1 MPSGWPDWVAP
12 FVAAAWTAAIG
23 IAVAA
28 AAALTVRVL
37 LPRRPWH
44 GIPALPEDLRLALRR
59 PLLRVFAPVA
69 GLLAVAGDAAPAAA
83 GALRHAALLLAI
95 LGLAWLLLNLATV
108 ARERIERRH
117 PVDVVDNLAARTVQ
131 TQLRV
136 LAQVVRIAVVVLAI
150 AAALMTFP
158 GVRHVGAGLLA
169 SAGLAGLAVAL
180 AVKPVL
186 SNVIAGLQIAL
197 AQPIRIDDVV
207 VVEGHWGR
215 VEEIATTYVV
225 VKVWDER
232 RLVLPLTWFLEKP
245 FENWTRR
252 NAQML
257 GTVLL
262 WTDPGAPVDALRA
275 KLHALCRED
284 PDWDGRVAEVQV
296 VETSERAMQVRAL
309 VSAADAG
316 RLWSLRCR
324 VREGLL
330 AFVAR
335 EHPYAM
341 PRVRTDDAGV
351 PRAGPLA
358 TLG

>member
-12 FVAAAWTAAIG
+12 FAAAAWTATIG

-28 AAALTVRVL
+28 AAALAVHLL
-37 LPRRPWH
+37 LPKRPWH

-69 GLLAVAGDAAPAAA
+69 GLLAVAGDFAPAA

-95 LGLAWLLLNLATV
+95 LGLAWLLLNLAAV
-108 ARERIERRH
+108 ARAHIERRH

-136 LAQVVRIAVVVLAI
+136 LAQVVRVAVVVLAI

-186 SNVIAGLQIAL
+186 SNIIAGLQIAF

-215 VEEIATTYVV
+215 IEEIAATCVV

-232 RLVLPLTWFLEKP
+232 RLLLPLTWFLEKP

-262 WTDPGAPVDALRA
+262 WVDPAAPVDVLRG
-275 KLHALCRED
+275 KLIALCRED

-324 VREGLL
+324 IREGLL
-330 AFVAR
+330 AFIAR
-335 EHPYAM
+335 EHPYALA
-341 PRVRTDDAGV
+341 RVRIHEPTG
-351 PRAGPLA
+351 PRSALA
-358 TLG
+358 ALPE

>member
-1 MPSGWPDWVAP
+1 MAGWPDWVAR
-12 FVAAAWTAAIG
+12 FVDAAWTAG
-23 IAVAA
+23 VGMAVAA
-28 AAALTVRVL
+28 AAALAVHWL
-37 LPRRPWH
+37 LPKRPWH
-44 GIPALPEDLRLALRR
+44 GLPALPEELRLALRR
-59 PLLRVFAPVA
+59 PLLRAFAPVA
-69 GLLAVAGDAAPAAA
+69 GLLAVAA
-83 GALRHAALLLAI
+83 GATPAVADSLRHAALLLAI
-95 LGLAWLLLNLATV
+95 LGLAWLLLNLARV
-108 ARERIERRH
+108 ARERVERRH
-117 PVDVVDNLAARTVQ
+117 PLDVADNLAARTVH

-136 LAQVVRIAVVVLAI
+136 LAQVVRIAVLVLAV
-150 AAALMTFP
+150 AAGLMTFP
-158 GVRHVGAGLLA
+158 AVRHVGAGLLA

-215 VEEIATTYVV
+215 IEEIATTHVV

-245 FENWTRR
+245 FENWTRSS
-252 NAQML
+252 AQML

-262 WTDPGAPVDALRA
+262 WTDPGAPVDVLRA
-275 KLHALCRED
+275 KLHALCRDD
-284 PDWDGRVAEVQV
+284 PDWDGRVAQVQV

-330 AFVAR
+330 AFIAR
-335 EHPYAM
+335 EHACAL
-341 PRVRTDDAGV
+341 PRVRTDPGGAHAAAAV
-351 PRAGPLA
+351 E
-358 TLG
+358 